1 MRIFW
6 RRLIGLLRG
15 HRLER
20 ELNEEIGAHLAMQE
34 EEFRQHGMKPA
45 AARAA
50 ALREFG
56 GVAQAKEEYRDRHGV
71 PWLETAVRDLRYGLR
86 GLRRT
91 PGFTAAAVLS
101 LALGIGANTAIFSLF
116 HTLMLRMLPVE
127 RPQELV
133 SLYRT
138 GGWGKGTVSY
148 PLFLE
153 IAKRSDLFTG
163 VIARTGVVKVRFT
176 PRPGDRGEFTQ
187 RELVSG
193 NYFTVLGVAPALGRL
208 FTDDDNRTPG
218 GHPVAVLSYDLWRNR
233 YGADPGI
240 LGGKILVD
248 EQPLTVIGVAAPG
261 FHGVEVERRAEVWV
275 PAMMMSDMMFDN
287 PRFWWLYV
295 VGRRRPQVPAR
306 QVQAAMN
313 VLMAQHLN
321 AAYPSSY
328 NAAMRKKALEQRL
341 EVREG
346 SVGLSV
352 LREEFGRPLTVM
364 MVAVGLVLLAACANV
379 ANLLLARGA
388 ARQKEIALRLSLG
401 ATRARLVRQALT
413 ESLLLVVA
421 GGALGVGLAAWGQ
434 RVVVQFLPAS
444 SGDPFGAAPD
454 SVVLLFT
461 LAITALS
468 ALLFGVGPALRST
481 AVDPAAGMRAGS
493 VGQGGRPLLR
503 RALVV
508 AQVAFSVVL
517 VGLAAL
523 FGHNLYALRSVDL
536 GFRNQ
541 NVVAFS
547 LDFPRKFGPN
557 VRTPSRQLAERMQTL
572 PGVFSVSYGFPGPF
586 LQGVS
591 SASIRVPGSERTAH
605 EPVDVEVAY
614 VAPRYFE
621 TIGTPLVLG
630 RELEPNDM
638 TSSRK
643 VAVVN
648 EAFVREF
655 LPGEKHPDART
666 FSFDDSKPEGGEPTF
681 IVGVVRD
688 VRHNGIQQPAKPTVY
703 VAIDQGQNG
712 FPPTI
717 LVRTL
722 APPTALLPPIY
733 HELGRLGPNIVI
745 GDIRTLR
752 QQVDESIFEQRMLA
766 ALGAFFGTLALVL
779 AAIGLYGVVA
789 YGTARR
795 TGEIGLR
802 IALGAPRAQVVWM
815 ILRDS
820 LLLVALGLAIGL
832 PAALA
837 GARAVQSVLFGIR
850 PADPF
855 TFAPT
860 AALLAAI
867 GGAAAF
873 LPARRAS
880 RLDPSQVLRNE

>member
-1 MRIFW
+1 
-6 RRLIGLLRG
+6 
-15 HRLER
+15 
-20 ELNEEIGAHLAMQE
+20 
-34 EEFRQHGMKPA
+34 
-45 AARAA
+45 
-50 ALREFG
+50 
-56 GVAQAKEEYRDRHGV
+56 
-71 PWLETAVRDLRYGLR
+71 
-86 GLRRT
+86 
-91 PGFTAAAVLS
+91 
-101 LALGIGANTAIFSLF
+101 
-116 HTLMLRMLPVE
+116 
-127 RPQELV
+127 
-133 SLYRT
+133 
-138 GGWGKGTVSY
+138 
-148 PLFLE
+148 
-153 IAKRSDLFTG
+153 
-163 VIARTGVVKVRFT
+163 
-176 PRPGDRGEFTQ
+176 
-187 RELVSG
+187 
-193 NYFTVLGVAPALGRL
+193 
-208 FTDDDNRTPG
+208 
-218 GHPVAVLSYDLWRNR
+218 
-233 YGADPGI
+233 
-240 LGGKILVD
+240 
-248 EQPLTVIGVAAPG
+248 
-261 FHGVEVERRAEVWV
+261 VERRAEVWV

-328 NAAMRKKALEQRL
+328 NAAVRKKALEQRL

-388 ARQKEIALRLSLG
+388 ARQKEVALRLSLG

-541 NVVAFS
+541 NVVAFE
-547 LDFPRKFGPN
+547 LDFPRKFWSN
-557 VRTPSRQLAERMQTL
+557 VRTPSHQLAEQLQTL
-572 PGVFSVSYGFPGPF
+572 PGVSSVSYGFPGPF
-586 LQGVS
+586 LMGS
-591 SASIRVPGSERTAH
+591 SDDSIRVPGSERTAR
-605 EPVDVEVAY
+605 EPVNVDVAHI
-614 VAPRYFE
+614 APRYFE
-621 TIGTPLVLG
+621 TIGTPLILG
-630 RELEPNDM
+630 RELDRHDM
-638 TSSRK
+638 TSPRQ

-655 LPGEKHPDART
+655 LPGEKHPDSRT
-666 FSFDDSKPEGGEPTF
+666 LSFDDKKPEGGEPTF

-688 VRHNGIQQPAKPTVY
+688 VRHNGIQEAVQPTVY
-703 VAIDQGQNG
+703 VAIDQGQNAG
-712 FPPTI
+712 LPTI
-717 LVRTL
+717 LVRTQ

-733 HELGRLGPNIVI
+733 RELGRLGPNIAL
-745 GDIRTLR
+745 GDFRTLR

-779 AAIGLYGVVA
+779 AAVGLYGVVA

-820 LLLVALGLAIGL
+820 LLLVALGLVIGL

-837 GARAVQSVLFGIR
+837 GARAVQSVLFGIQ

-855 TFAPT
+855 TFATT

>member
-15 HRLER
+15 DRLER
-20 ELNEEIGAHLAMQE
+20 DLNEEIGIHLALQE
-34 EEFRQHGMKPA
+34 EEFRRQGMGPA

-56 GVAQAKEEYRDRHGV
+56 GVAQAKEEYRDRLGV

-91 PGFTAAAVLS
+91 PGFTLAAVLS

-153 IAKRSDLFTG
+153 IAKRNDLFAG
-163 VIARTGVVKVRFT
+163 VIARNGVDKVRFT
-176 PRPGDRGEFTQ
+176 PRPGDREQFTQ
-187 RELVSG
+187 REFVSG
-193 NYFTVLGVAPALGRL
+193 NYFNVLGVTPALGHL
-208 FTDDDNRTPG
+208 FTDDDNGSPG
-218 GHPVAVLSYDLWRNR
+218 AHPVAVLSYDLWRNR
-233 YGADPGI
+233 YGTDPGI

-248 EQPLTVIGVAAPG
+248 EQPFTVIGVAAPG
-261 FHGVEVERRAEVWV
+261 FHGVEVERRAEIWV
-275 PAMMMSDMMFDN
+275 PAVMDSN
-287 PRFWWLYV
+287 PNNWWLMLV
-295 VGRRRPQVPAR
+295 ARRRPEVPVR

-313 VLMAQHLN
+313 VLIAQHLH
-321 AAYPSSY
+321 AIYPSSY
-328 NAAMRKKALEQRL
+328 NAAMRKRALEQRL

-346 SVGLSV
+346 SVGLSG
-352 LREEFGRPLTVM
+352 LREVFGRPLTVLM
-364 MVAVGLVLLAACANV
+364 LAVGLVLLAACANV

-388 ARQKEIALRLSLG
+388 ARQKEVALRLSLG

-413 ESLLLVVA
+413 ESTLLVVA

-434 RVVVQFLPAS
+434 RVLVQFLPEEA
-444 SGDPFGAAPD
+444 GTPFGATPD
-454 SVVLLFT
+454 GAVLLFT

-468 ALLFGVGPALRST
+468 ALLFGVGPALSST
-481 AVDPAAGMRAGS
+481 AVDPAAGMRAGN

-503 RALVV
+503 RVLVV

-638 TSSRK
+638 TSSRM

-837 GARAVQSVLFGIR
+837 GARAVESVLFGIR

-855 TFAPT
+855 TFATT

>member
-6 RRLIGLLRG
+6 RRLMGLLRG
-15 HRLER
+15 NRLER
-20 ELNEEIGAHLAMQE
+20 ELSEEIGAHLAMQE

-56 GVAQAKEEYRDRHGV
+56 GVAQAKEEYRDRRGI
-71 PWLETAVRDLRYGLR
+71 PWLENAASDLRYGLR

-91 PGFTAAAVLS
+91 PGFTAAAVFS

-116 HTLMLRMLPVE
+116 HALMLRMLPVE

-133 SLYRT
+133 SLYQT
-138 GGWGKGTVSY
+138 GGWIKGPMSY
-148 PLFLE
+148 PLFQE

-163 VIARTGVVKVRFT
+163 VIARSGVGKVRFT
-176 PRPGDRGEFTQ
+176 PRPGDREQFTQ
-187 RELVSG
+187 REFVSG
-193 NYFTVLGVAPALGRL
+193 NYFTVLGVTAAFGRL

-218 GHPVAVLSYDLWRNR
+218 AHPVAVLSYDLWRNR

-248 EQPLTVIGVAAPG
+248 EQPFTVIGVAAPG

-275 PAMMMSDMMFDN
+275 PAARESN
-287 PRFWWLYV
+287 PNHWWLML
-295 VGRRRPQVPAR
+295 VGRRRPEVPVR

-313 VLMAQHLN
+313 VLMAQHLH
-321 AAYPSSY
+321 AVYPTFY
-328 NAAMRKKALEQRL
+328 NAAMRKRALEQRL

-346 SVGLSV
+346 SVGLSG
-352 LREEFGRPLTVM
+352 LREEFGRPLTVLM
-364 MVAVGLVLLAACANV
+364 LAVGLVLLAACANV

-388 ARQKEIALRLSLG
+388 ARQKEVALRLSLG
-401 ATRARLVRQALT
+401 ATRARLVRQALM
-413 ESLLLVVA
+413 ESIPLVVA
-421 GGALGVGLAAWGQ
+421 GGALGVGLAVWGQ
-434 RVVVQFLPAS
+434 RVLVQFLPEEA
-444 SGDPFGAAPD
+444 GTPFSATPAGA
-454 SVVLLFT
+454 VLLFT

-468 ALLFGVGPALRST
+468 AVLFGVGPALRST
-481 AVDPAAGMRAGS
+481 AVDPAAGLRAGS
-493 VGQGGRPLLR
+493 VGRGGRPLLR

-523 FGHNLYALRSVDL
+523 FGHNLYALRSVNI

-547 LDFPRKFGPN
+547 VDFPRGMRPEI
-557 VRTPSRQLAERMQTL
+557 RTPSRQLAEQLQTL

-638 TSSRK
+638 TASRK

-655 LPGEKHPDART
+655 LPGEKHPDSRT

-688 VRHNGIQQPAKPTVY
+688 VRHAGIQKPVKPTVY
-703 VAIDQGQNG
+703 VAIDQGQNSG
-712 FPPTI
+712 LPAM
-717 LVRTL
+717 LVRTQ
-722 APPTALLPPIY
+722 APP
-733 HELGRLGPNIVI
+733 N
-745 GDIRTLR
+745 
-752 QQVDESIFEQRMLA
+752 
-766 ALGAFFGTLALVL
+766 
-779 AAIGLYGVVA
+779 
-789 YGTARR
+789 
-795 TGEIGLR
+795 
-802 IALGAPRAQVVWM
+802 
-815 ILRDS
+815 
-820 LLLVALGLAIGL
+820 
-832 PAALA
+832 
-837 GARAVQSVLFGIR
+837 
-850 PADPF
+850 
-855 TFAPT
+855 
-860 AALLAAI
+860 ALLAPI
-867 GGAAAF
+867 C
-873 LPARRAS
+873 
-880 RLDPSQVLRNE
+880 